1 MPIAGRD
8 RLTRPAP
15 FLIPQ
20 CSTTK
25 SKEDSFLRRVKDFPA
40 GNLYRIAAKRFRSL
54 RQLCRARDIL
64 AFGPSYASPKA
75 AALLDTARIGNPSPC
90 NLSLAP
96 PAQYAE
102 PAHSVEKTHED
113 DCRSRCRARCRRYGY
128 GSGFRCPPSED
139 PGRLREGSHEVG
151 CDRQEVHEIRSFSLS
166 LCDLPDTDA
175 RLNARRPV

>member
-15 FLIPQ
+15 FLIPRCKHDEICGGLLPQ
-20 CSTTK
+20 AG
-25 SKEDSFLRRVKDFPA
+25 EGLA
-40 GNLYRIAAKRFRSL
+40 HGNLYCIAAKRFRSL

-128 GSGFRCPPSED
+128 GSGFRCQPSQD